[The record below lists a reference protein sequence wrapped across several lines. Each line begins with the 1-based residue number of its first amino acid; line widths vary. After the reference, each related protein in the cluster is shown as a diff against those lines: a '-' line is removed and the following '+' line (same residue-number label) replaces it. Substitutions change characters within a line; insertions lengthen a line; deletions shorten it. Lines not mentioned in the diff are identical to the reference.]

1 MVDTPAK
8 LWAIVRREYLE
19 RVRTKWFVIATV
31 FGPIIFSLI
40 VFLPLIL
47 ANREADRGSH
57 RLIILDATG
66 TSLGRYVAG
75 ALASSQS
82 GSGGGEQTAPPDVH
96 VVTTS
101 GLAAARTSAT
111 QDVTARLASG
121 YLVLDSSTVRGD
133 SMRYAGR
140 RSDSPSAMTRIT
152 QAVRAGLVALRL
164 EGRGI
169 PAPALDSIASMHTP
183 VMSAASIDDTGKSAA
198 TPAKSFV
205 ALFVAFL
212 LYMSIVLYGQS
223 ILSGVIEEKL
233 SRVAEIV
240 ISSVRPETLLA
251 GKVLGVTAVGITQ
264 QIIWVV
270 GSILIIS
277 GRAYIF
283 GAHSG
288 AAPAA
293 AQTGSGMASGDF
305 LTAIIATPW
314 SWVLVVL
321 LFFVLGFTFYG
332 SLYAAVGATVGSEQE
347 ARQAS
352 QPVVLLIILS
362 AVFIQPV
369 VSNPNSNMARV
380 MSLLPFSS
388 PILMPL
394 RMAVTDVPPL
404 EIAASILILVAG
416 CIAAVWLAAR
426 IYRVGLLMYGK
437 RPSFKELRRWI
448 VAS

>member
-19 RVRTKWFVIATV
+19 RVRTKWFIISTV

-47 ANREADRGSH
+47 ANRDAERVSH
-57 RLIILDATG
+57 RLVLIDATSTG
-66 TSLGRYVAG
+66 LGRYVA
-75 ALASSQS
+75 AAFTASASD
-82 GSGGGEQTAPPDVH
+82 GSEQVAVPDVH
-96 VVTTS
+96 VVSTAE
-101 GLAAARTSAT
+101 LPAARDAAT
-111 QDVTARLASG
+111 RDVTMRLASG

-133 SMRYAGR
+133 SVSYAGR
-140 RSDSPSAMTRIT
+140 RSDSRAGMTRVT
-152 QAVRAGLVALRL
+152 EAVRAGLVALALQRHGL
-164 EGRGI
+164 
-169 PAPALDSIASMHTP
+169 PAAELDSIVAMHAP
-183 VMSAASIDDTGKSAA
+183 VLSATSIDDTGKSAA
-198 TPAKSFV
+198 APAKAVV
-205 ALFVAFL
+205 AAAVAFL

-264 QIIWVV
+264 QVLWVL
-270 GSILIIS
+270 GSILIIG
-277 GRAYIF
+277 GRTYIF
-283 GAHSG
+283 GAH

-293 AQTGSGMASGDF
+293 RAGVAGGGLASGDF
-305 LTAIIATPW
+305 LAAVIATPW
-314 SWVLVVL
+314 SWVFVVL
-321 LFFVLGFTFYG
+321 LFFLLGFIFYG
-332 SLYAAVGATVGSEQE
+332 SLYSAVGATVGSEQE

-352 QPVVLLIILS
+352 QPVILLLVMT
-362 AVFIQPV
+362 AVFISPTLA
-369 VSNPNSNMARV
+369 NPSSSLSRV

-394 RMAVTDVPPL
+394 RMATVDVPPL
-404 EIAASILILVAG
+404 EVAASILILVLSCVG
-416 CIAAVWLAAR
+416 AVWLAAR

-437 RPSFKELRRWI
+437 RPSLKELRRWI